1 MSLFLIVSGVACLI
15 YGTLTVFGF
24 TNDDITKDS
33 DLDKKLFSEKSRY
46 FLGRYF
52 SGIKLMAAGAG
63 AIVLGLI
70 LYFRP

>member
-1 MSLFLIVSGVACLI
+1 VGGAACLV

-24 TNDDITKDS
+24 NNNDITKDS
-33 DLDKKLFSEKSRY
+33 DVDKKFFYDKSRY

-70 LYFRP
+70 LYLRP